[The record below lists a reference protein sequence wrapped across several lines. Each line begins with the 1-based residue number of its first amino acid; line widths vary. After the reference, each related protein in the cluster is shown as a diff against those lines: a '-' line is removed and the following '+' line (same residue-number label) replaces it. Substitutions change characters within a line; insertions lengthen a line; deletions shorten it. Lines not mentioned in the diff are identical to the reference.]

1 MASKQKFSAPPPP
14 APPMPIARTLKYGE
28 STEHLVR
35 RLGSALVLQWDALP
49 DNLQDLIIDQA
60 AIVEDR
66 SEAGHTPGDIEAFL
80 RKAKSVALGSGS
92 LAIVAGTLPK

>member
-1 MASKQKFSAPPPP
+1 MASKQKPPTSSSAP
-14 APPMPIARTLKYGE
+14 AVPIARTLKYGE
-28 STEHLVR
+28 PTEHFVR

-66 SEAGHTPGDIEAFL
+66 SDRGHTPGDIEDFL
-80 RKAKSVALGSGS
+80 RKAKSVALGSAS
-92 LAIVAGTLPK
+92 LAVVGGTTGK

>member
-1 MASKQKFSAPPPP
+1 MASKQEPYVSLPT
-14 APPMPIARTLKYGE
+14 APPMPIARTLQYGE
-28 STEHLVR
+28 ATEHFVR

-66 SEAGHTPGDIEAFL
+66 SDRGHTPGDIEDFL
-80 RKAKSVALGSGS
+80 RRAKSVALDSAS
-92 LAIVAGTLPK
+92 LVIVGGTTGT